1 MPLPSPGS
9 GEDRKGWLDR
19 CMGEP
24 VMNEEYPDNKQ
35 RYAVCNSLWDRWFAK
50 KLKEVGHAAKG

>member
-1 MPLPSPGS
+1 MPLPSPGP
-9 GEDRKGWLDR
+9 GEGRKGWLDR

-35 RYAVCNSLWDRWFAK
+35 RYAVCNSLWDRQYSK
-50 KLKEVGHAAKG
+50 RLKTLHAAKG